1 MPGPL
6 DGIRV
11 LDLTRL
17 MPGNYCCWLL
27 ASLGADVVKIE
38 DPGAGDYMRAF
49 GTQLDG
55 QGAAHHLVNRAKRS
69 VVLDL
74 KQPAGVAAF
83 LRLVDGADVVV
94 ESFRPGVL
102 ARLGIGPDVLRARRP
117 GLVGASV
124 TGFGG
129 DGPLAAD
136 AGHDLNYS
144 AFAGLLE
151 RTGTAGGPPV
161 QLPVP
166 VADLVGGGLVPALGI
181 VSLLLGVRAGGPGGW
196 LDQSLTEGLAQLP
209 NMVVAEVLAGA
220 AVPGRGETD
229 FGGGLACYDAYRL
242 SDGWVAIGAVE
253 EKFFAVAC
261 AVLGAPELVPLQ
273 YDRGRQDELRSRL
286 GALFGALSRADV
298 EERFAGRD
306 ACVSVIQSYEEM
318 VGSPHAVARG
328 LVRKADGIPMPVLA
342 PPFRIDGA
350 HPAERGPAPRQG
362 EHTVEVLAGAGFTAA
377 EIDALRAA
385 GAARQLDR

>member
-1 MPGPL
+1 VSAPL
-6 DGIRV
+6 DGVRV

-38 DPGAGDYMRAF
+38 DPGAGDYMRTF
-49 GTQLDG
+49 GTQVDG
-55 QGAAHHLVNRAKRS
+55 QGAANHLVNRAKRS
-69 VVLDL
+69 AVLDL
-74 KQPAGVAAF
+74 KEPAGVGAF
-83 LRLVDGADVVV
+83 LRLVDRADVVV

-102 ARLGIGPDVLRARRP
+102 DRLGIGPDVLRARRP

-124 TGFGG
+124 TGYGAT
-129 DGPLAAD
+129 GPLSRQ

-144 AFAGLLE
+144 AFAGLLD
-151 RTGTAGGPPV
+151 RTGLAGGPPV

-166 VADLVGGGLVPALGI
+166 FADLVGGGLVPALGI

-209 NMVVAEVLAGA
+209 NMVVAEVLAGTP
-220 AVPGRGETD
+220 VPSRGETD
-229 FGGGLACYDAYRL
+229 FGGGLACYDTYRL
-242 SDGWVAIGAVE
+242 ADGWVAVGAVE

-261 AVLGAPELVPLQ
+261 ETLGAPELAGLQ
-273 YDRGRQDELRSRL
+273 YDRARQDELRGRLAELL
-286 GALFGALSRADV
+286 GALTRAEV
-298 EERFAGRD
+298 EQRFAGKD
-306 ACVSVIQSYEEM
+306 ACVSVVQSYEDM
-318 VGSPHAVARG
+318 VASPHAVARG

-362 EHTVEVLAGAGFTAA
+362 EHTAEVLTEAGFSAA
-377 EIDALRAA
+377 EIAALEAA
-385 GAARQLDR
+385 GAARQRRP